1 MMDLNITKDEQNA
14 LKKYI
19 NEKYE
24 TINQMLVSNC
34 EADLA
39 LLSEEVESKKVELFY
54 NKDDIIENIELFK
67 LIYSLI
73 LKYYYKTNPSK
84 RDFYRGTNLA
94 EVERMKAEVYIDRML
109 SATEGKTD
117 ANNNSNKWNKPVR
130 INLNLENNVPY
141 IYISD
146 IIKRYKNKEEILIS
160 PFTIIKNFN
169 EENEDIDSIKTK
181 KIFSITLEKQNLD
194 ILTEKQR
201 NGLYSY
207 IIDNS
212 SLINKKLDEC
222 IKLEKENTI
231 NYDNIRKLEQLLD
244 KYENSIEEKELGNNY
259 SDIDRE
265 IDIDDVKRINK
276 ELDELKKISSNIF
289 EMKKDNINFVNIW
302 KRNIA
307 VYLIAE
313 CKEIERYFEEDKED
327 AEDEEDNETNLESK
341 QTKSKKDKGKNTNK
355 KEKENSKKSK
365 KDSKSEDIIENT
377 DIVENSNSFENDD
390 IVDNSDIFENAD
402 TNVTDTN
409 IDSKINNNE
418 NELFVSEQITE
429 EKNKNGEDGKVR
441 KKVVVETNESS
452 ESVLGE
458 NFEKTLRENEKR
470 INDLLKEKDDTI
482 VFREINTS
490 SDNMLISRVR
500 LESKDNIDACKK
512 LIEDINYL
520 ISRQQNHAR
529 IAGNM
534 GATYCALNNAF
545 EMRNVAERLL
555 SLVEEINLKIEA
567 LAERTGTAEI
577 EEKLEKISGVSI
589 QISTLINYL
598 NNPKIVAENNTNL
611 SRFDELCIIEE
622 NELKRRITEEIRNI
636 CGEAE
641 LKKLKDDLE
650 IIEDKSTF
658 SRIIGF
664 ITGRN
669 KLDEFMIEQIELR
682 QMYIRKTL
690 SKKLSLA
697 YNYSIHE
704 QIAKI
709 KMFIEENYDDELVEK
724 EVSNLKHLATEL
736 KNNYVINDSKV
747 QNIIHEKDGRNMPYD
762 KRMSK
767 KEMIEVETYRFL
779 NKYGYN
785 NMFMSQNDTV
795 EYQDTM
801 ANEIS
806 RIVEYINSSNIL

>member
-14 LKKYI
+14 LKRYI

-24 TINQMLVSNC
+24 TVNQMLVSNC

-39 LLSEEVESKKVELFY
+39 LLSEEVESKKVELCY
-54 NKDDIIENIELFK
+54 DKDDVIENINLFK
-67 LIYSLI
+67 SIYFLM
-73 LKYYYKTNPSK
+73 LKYYYKNNPSK

-94 EVERMKAEVYIDRML
+94 EVERMKSEVYIDRML
-109 SATEGKTD
+109 SATESKTD

-130 INLNLENNVPY
+130 INLSLDNNIPY
-141 IYISD
+141 LYISD

-160 PFTIIKNFN
+160 PFTLIKSFD
-169 EENEDIDSIKTK
+169 EENEDENSIKTK
-181 KIFSITLEKQNLD
+181 KIFSVELEKQVLD
-194 ILTEKQR
+194 NLTENQR
-201 NGLYSY
+201 KGLYSY
-207 IIDNS
+207 IVDNS

-222 IKLEKENTI
+222 IKLERENLV
-231 NYDNIRKLEQLLD
+231 NYENIRKLEQLLA
-244 KYENSIEEKELGNNY
+244 KYENAIEEKEIGKNY

-265 IDIDDVKRINK
+265 IDLDDVKRINK
-276 ELDELKKISSNIF
+276 ELDELKKISSDIF
-289 EMKKDNINFVNIW
+289 EMKKENINFVNIW

-313 CKEIERYFEEDKED
+313 CREIEKTFEEDQD
-327 AEDEEDNETNLESK
+327 SNENVE
-341 QTKSKKDKGKNTNK
+341 KNTNK
-355 KEKENSKKSK
+355 KSKKGNTKKEKIEETTVIKEQFDDEDEISEDELEKNNSVKKDELDNNEESQYEKELKSD
-365 KDSKSEDIIENT
+365 KDTIEFKNYN
-377 DIVENSNSFENDD
+377 I
-390 IVDNSDIFENAD
+390 DNSI
-402 TNVTDTN
+402 
-409 IDSKINNNE
+409 
-418 NELFVSEQITE
+418 NELEESKESE
-429 EKNKNGEDGKVR
+429 EKNEIDGEDSKVGR
-441 KKVVVETNESS
+441 KVVIETSESS
-452 ESVLGE
+452 EKTLDE
-458 NFEKTLRENEKR
+458 NFEKTLRDNEKR
-470 INDLLKEKDDTI
+470 VNNLLKEKEDTI
-482 VFREINTS
+482 VFKEINTT
-490 SDNMLISRVR
+490 SDNMLVSRVR
-500 LESKDNIDACKK
+500 LEAKENIDSGKK

-545 EMRNVAERLL
+545 EMRNVAEKLL
-555 SLVEEINLKIEA
+555 SLLEEIYLKIEA
-567 LAERTGTAEI
+567 LAERAGTAEI
-577 EEKLEKISGVSI
+577 DEKLEKISSASI

-598 NNPKIVAENNTNL
+598 NNPKIVAQNNNKMT
-611 SRFDELCIIEE
+611 RFDELCIIEE

-650 IIEDKSTF
+650 IIEDKGTLSKF
-658 SRIIGF
+658 IGLF
-664 ITGRN
+664 TGRN

-704 QIAKI
+704 QMAKI
-709 KMFIEENYDDELVEK
+709 KMFIDENYDDSLVED
-724 EVSNLKHLATEL
+724 EVSDLKDLAIEL
-736 KNNYVINDSKV
+736 NKNYVINDSKV
-747 QNIIHEKDGRNMPYD
+747 QSIIYEKDGRNMPLD
-762 KRMSK
+762 KRMSRR
-767 KEMIEVETYRFL
+767 EMIEVETYRFL
-779 NKYGYN
+779 KKYGYN

-801 ANEIS
+801 TSEIS

>member
-14 LKKYI
+14 LKRYI

-24 TINQMLVSNC
+24 TVNQMLVSNC

-39 LLSEEVESKKVELFY
+39 LLSEEVESKKVELCY
-54 NKDDIIENIELFK
+54 DKDDVIENINLFK
-67 LIYSLI
+67 SIYFLM
-73 LKYYYKTNPSK
+73 LKYYYKNNPSK

-94 EVERMKAEVYIDRML
+94 EVERMKSEVYIDRML
-109 SATEGKTD
+109 SATESKTD

-130 INLNLENNVPY
+130 INLSLDNNIPY
-141 IYISD
+141 LYISD

-160 PFTIIKNFN
+160 PFTLIKSFD
-169 EENEDIDSIKTK
+169 EENEDENSIKTK
-181 KIFSITLEKQNLD
+181 KIFSVELEKQVLD
-194 ILTEKQR
+194 NLTENQR
-201 NGLYSY
+201 KGLYSY
-207 IIDNS
+207 IVDNS

-222 IKLEKENTI
+222 IKLERENLV
-231 NYDNIRKLEQLLD
+231 NYENIRKLEQLLA
-244 KYENSIEEKELGNNY
+244 KYENAIEEKEIGKNY

-265 IDIDDVKRINK
+265 IDLDDVKRINK
-276 ELDELKKISSNIF
+276 ELDELKKISSDIF
-289 EMKKDNINFVNIW
+289 EMKKENINFVNIW

-313 CKEIERYFEEDKED
+313 CREIEKTFEEDQD
-327 AEDEEDNETNLESK
+327 SNENVE
-341 QTKSKKDKGKNTNK
+341 KNTNK
-355 KEKENSKKSK
+355 KSKKGNTKKEKIEETTVIKEQFDDEDEVSEDELEKNNSVKKDELDNNEESQYEKELKSD
-365 KDSKSEDIIENT
+365 KDTIEFKNYN
-377 DIVENSNSFENDD
+377 I
-390 IVDNSDIFENAD
+390 DNSI
-402 TNVTDTN
+402 
-409 IDSKINNNE
+409 
-418 NELFVSEQITE
+418 NELEESKESE
-429 EKNKNGEDGKVR
+429 EKNEIDGEDSKVGR
-441 KKVVVETNESS
+441 KVVIETSESS
-452 ESVLGE
+452 EKTLDE
-458 NFEKTLRENEKR
+458 NFEKTLRDNEKR
-470 INDLLKEKDDTI
+470 VNNLLKEKEDTI
-482 VFREINTS
+482 VFKEINTT
-490 SDNMLISRVR
+490 SDNMLVSRVR
-500 LESKDNIDACKK
+500 LEAKENIDSGKK

-545 EMRNVAERLL
+545 EMRNVAEKLL
-555 SLVEEINLKIEA
+555 SLLEEIYLKIEA
-567 LAERTGTAEI
+567 LAERAGTAEI
-577 EEKLEKISGVSI
+577 DEKLEKISSASI

-598 NNPKIVAENNTNL
+598 NNPKIVAQNNNKMT
-611 SRFDELCIIEE
+611 RFDELCIIEE

-650 IIEDKSTF
+650 IIEDKGTLSKF
-658 SRIIGF
+658 IGLF
-664 ITGRN
+664 TGRN

-704 QIAKI
+704 QMAKI
-709 KMFIEENYDDELVEK
+709 KMFIDENYDDSLVED
-724 EVSNLKHLATEL
+724 EVSDLKDLAIEL
-736 KNNYVINDSKV
+736 NKNYVINDSKV
-747 QNIIHEKDGRNMPYD
+747 QSIIYEKDGRNMPLD
-762 KRMSK
+762 KRMSRR
-767 KEMIEVETYRFL
+767 EMIEVETYRFL
-779 NKYGYN
+779 KKYGYN

-801 ANEIS
+801 TSEIS

>member
-14 LKKYI
+14 LKRYI

-24 TINQMLVSNC
+24 TVNQMLVSNC

-39 LLSEEVESKKVELFY
+39 LLSEEVESKKVELCY
-54 NKDDIIENIELFK
+54 DKDDVIENINLFK
-67 LIYSLI
+67 SIYFLM
-73 LKYYYKTNPSK
+73 LKYYYKNNPSK

-94 EVERMKAEVYIDRML
+94 EVERMKSEVYIDRML

-130 INLNLENNVPY
+130 INLSLDNNIPY
-141 IYISD
+141 LYISD

-160 PFTIIKNFN
+160 PFTLIKSFK
-169 EENEDIDSIKTK
+169 EENEDENSIKTK
-181 KIFSITLEKQNLD
+181 KIFSVELEKQVLD
-194 ILTEKQR
+194 NLTENQR
-201 NGLYSY
+201 KGLYSY
-207 IIDNS
+207 IVDNS

-222 IKLEKENTI
+222 IKLERENSI
-231 NYDNIRKLEQLLD
+231 NYENIRKLEQLLA
-244 KYENSIEEKELGNNY
+244 KYENAIEEKEIGKNY

-265 IDIDDVKRINK
+265 IDLDDVKRINK
-276 ELDELKKISSNIF
+276 ELEELKKISSDIF
-289 EMKKDNINFVNIW
+289 EMKKENINFVNIW

-313 CKEIERYFEEDKED
+313 CREIEKTFEEDQD
-327 AEDEEDNETNLESK
+327 SNENVE
-341 QTKSKKDKGKNTNK
+341 KNTNK
-355 KEKENSKKSK
+355 KSKKGNTKKEKIEETTVIKEQFDDEDEVSEDELEKNNSVKKDELDNNEESQYEKELKSD
-365 KDSKSEDIIENT
+365 KDTIEFKNYN
-377 DIVENSNSFENDD
+377 I
-390 IVDNSDIFENAD
+390 DNSINEPK
-402 TNVTDTN
+402 V
-409 IDSKINNNE
+409 SKE
-418 NELFVSEQITE
+418 SE
-429 EKNKNGEDGKVR
+429 EKNEIDGEDSKVGR
-441 KKVVVETNESS
+441 KVVIETNESS
-452 ESVLGE
+452 EKTLDE
-458 NFEKTLRENEKR
+458 NFEKTLRDNEKR
-470 INDLLKEKDDTI
+470 VNNLLKEKEDTI
-482 VFREINTS
+482 VFKEINTT
-490 SDNMLISRVR
+490 SDNMLVSRVR
-500 LESKDNIDACKK
+500 LEAKENIDSGKK

-545 EMRNVAERLL
+545 EMRNVAEKLL
-555 SLVEEINLKIEA
+555 SLLEEIYLKIEA
-567 LAERTGTAEI
+567 LAERAGTAEI
-577 EEKLEKISGVSI
+577 DEKLEKISSASI

-598 NNPKIVAENNTNL
+598 NNPKIVAQNNNKMT
-611 SRFDELCIIEE
+611 RFDELCIIEE

-650 IIEDKSTF
+650 IIEDKGTLSKF
-658 SRIIGF
+658 IGLF
-664 ITGRN
+664 TGRN

-704 QIAKI
+704 QMAKI
-709 KMFIEENYDDELVEK
+709 KMFIDENYDDSLVED
-724 EVSNLKHLATEL
+724 EVSDLKDLAIEL
-736 KNNYVINDSKV
+736 NKNYVINDSKV
-747 QNIIHEKDGRNMPYD
+747 QSIIYEKDGRNMPLD
-762 KRMSK
+762 KRMSRR
-767 KEMIEVETYRFL
+767 EMIEVETYRFL
-779 NKYGYN
+779 KKYGYN

-801 ANEIS
+801 TSEIS

>member
-14 LKKYI
+14 LKRYI

-24 TINQMLVSNC
+24 TVNQMLVSNC

-39 LLSEEVESKKVELFY
+39 LLSEEVESKKVELCY
-54 NKDDIIENIELFK
+54 DKDDVIENINLFK
-67 LIYSLI
+67 SIYFLM
-73 LKYYYKTNPSK
+73 LKYYYKNNPSK

-94 EVERMKAEVYIDRML
+94 EVERMKSEVYIDRML

-130 INLNLENNVPY
+130 INLSLDNNIPY
-141 IYISD
+141 LYISD

-160 PFTIIKNFN
+160 PFTLIKSFN
-169 EENEDIDSIKTK
+169 EENEDENSIKTK
-181 KIFSITLEKQNLD
+181 KIFSVELEKQVLD
-194 ILTEKQR
+194 NLTENQR
-201 NGLYSY
+201 KGLYSY
-207 IIDNS
+207 IVDNS

-222 IKLEKENTI
+222 IKLERENSI
-231 NYDNIRKLEQLLD
+231 NYENIRKLEQLLA
-244 KYENSIEEKELGNNY
+244 KYENAIEEKEIGKNY

-265 IDIDDVKRINK
+265 IDLDDVKRINK
-276 ELDELKKISSNIF
+276 ELDELKKISSDIF
-289 EMKKDNINFVNIW
+289 EMKKENINFVNIW

-313 CKEIERYFEEDKED
+313 CREIEKTFEEDQD
-327 AEDEEDNETNLESK
+327 SNENVE
-341 QTKSKKDKGKNTNK
+341 KNTNK
-355 KEKENSKKSK
+355 KSKKGNTKKEKIEETTVIKEQFDDEDEVSEDELEKNNSVKKDELDNNEESQYEKELKSD
-365 KDSKSEDIIENT
+365 KDTIEFKNYN
-377 DIVENSNSFENDD
+377 I
-390 IVDNSDIFENAD
+390 DNSI
-402 TNVTDTN
+402 
-409 IDSKINNNE
+409 
-418 NELFVSEQITE
+418 NELEESKESE
-429 EKNKNGEDGKVR
+429 EKNEIDGEDSKVGR
-441 KKVVVETNESS
+441 KVVIETNESS
-452 ESVLGE
+452 EKTLDE
-458 NFEKTLRENEKR
+458 NFEKTLRDNEKR
-470 INDLLKEKDDTI
+470 VNNLLKEKEDTI
-482 VFREINTS
+482 VFKEINTT
-490 SDNMLISRVR
+490 SDNMLVSRVR
-500 LESKDNIDACKK
+500 LEAKENIDSGKK

-545 EMRNVAERLL
+545 EMRNVAEKLL
-555 SLVEEINLKIEA
+555 SLLEEIYLKIEA
-567 LAERTGTAEI
+567 LAERAGTAEI
-577 EEKLEKISGVSI
+577 DEKLEKISSASI

-598 NNPKIVAENNTNL
+598 NNPKIVAQNNNKMT
-611 SRFDELCIIEE
+611 RFDELCIIEE

-650 IIEDKSTF
+650 IIEDKGTLSKF
-658 SRIIGF
+658 IGLF
-664 ITGRN
+664 TGRN

-704 QIAKI
+704 QMAKI
-709 KMFIEENYDDELVEK
+709 KMFIDENYDDSLVED
-724 EVSNLKHLATEL
+724 EVSDLKDLAIEL
-736 KNNYVINDSKV
+736 NKNYVINDSKV
-747 QNIIHEKDGRNMPYD
+747 QSIIYEKDGRNMPLD
-762 KRMSK
+762 KRMSRR
-767 KEMIEVETYRFL
+767 EMIEVETYRFL
-779 NKYGYN
+779 KKYGYN

-801 ANEIS
+801 TSEIS

>member
-14 LKKYI
+14 LKRYI

-24 TINQMLVSNC
+24 TVNQMLVSNC

-39 LLSEEVESKKVELFY
+39 LLSEEVESKKVELCY
-54 NKDDIIENIELFK
+54 DKDDVIENINLFK
-67 LIYSLI
+67 SIYFLM
-73 LKYYYKTNPSK
+73 LKYYYKNNPSK

-94 EVERMKAEVYIDRML
+94 EVERMKSEVYIDRML

-130 INLNLENNVPY
+130 INLSLDNNIPY
-141 IYISD
+141 LYISD

-160 PFTIIKNFN
+160 PFTLIKSFK
-169 EENEDIDSIKTK
+169 EENEDENSIKTK
-181 KIFSITLEKQNLD
+181 KIFSVELEKQVLD
-194 ILTEKQR
+194 NLTENQR
-201 NGLYSY
+201 KGLYSY
-207 IIDNS
+207 IVDNS

-222 IKLEKENTI
+222 IKLERENLV
-231 NYDNIRKLEQLLD
+231 NYENIRKLEQLLA
-244 KYENSIEEKELGNNY
+244 KYENAIEEKEIGKNY

-265 IDIDDVKRINK
+265 IDLDDVKRINK
-276 ELDELKKISSNIF
+276 ELDELKKISSDIF
-289 EMKKDNINFVNIW
+289 EMKKENINFVNIW

-313 CKEIERYFEEDKED
+313 CREIEKTFEEDQD
-327 AEDEEDNETNLESK
+327 SNENIE
-341 QTKSKKDKGKNTNK
+341 KNTNK
-355 KEKENSKKSK
+355 KSKKGNTKKEKIEETTVIKEQFDDDDEVSEVELEKRDSVKKDELDNNEESQYEKELKSD
-365 KDSKSEDIIENT
+365 KDTIEFKNYN
-377 DIVENSNSFENDD
+377 I
-390 IVDNSDIFENAD
+390 DNSI
-402 TNVTDTN
+402 
-409 IDSKINNNE
+409 
-418 NELFVSEQITE
+418 NELKESKESE
-429 EKNKNGEDGKVR
+429 EKNEIDGEDSKVGR
-441 KKVVVETNESS
+441 KVVIETNESS
-452 ESVLGE
+452 EKTLDE
-458 NFEKTLRENEKR
+458 NFEKTLRDNEKR
-470 INDLLKEKDDTI
+470 VNNLLKEKEDTI
-482 VFREINTS
+482 VFKEINTT
-490 SDNMLISRVR
+490 SDNMLVSRVR
-500 LESKDNIDACKK
+500 LEAKENIDSGKK

-545 EMRNVAERLL
+545 EMRNVAEKLL
-555 SLVEEINLKIEA
+555 SLLEEIYLKIEA
-567 LAERTGTAEI
+567 LAERAGTAEI
-577 EEKLEKISGVSI
+577 DEKLEKISSASI

-598 NNPKIVAENNTNL
+598 NNPKIVAQNNNKMT
-611 SRFDELCIIEE
+611 RFDELCIIEE

-650 IIEDKSTF
+650 IIEDKGTLSKF
-658 SRIIGF
+658 IGLF
-664 ITGRN
+664 TGRN

-704 QIAKI
+704 QMAKI
-709 KMFIEENYDDELVEK
+709 KMFIDENYDDSLVED
-724 EVSNLKHLATEL
+724 EVSDLKDLAIEL
-736 KNNYVINDSKV
+736 NKNYVINDSKV
-747 QNIIHEKDGRNMPYD
+747 QSIIYEKDGRNMPLD
-762 KRMSK
+762 KRMSRR
-767 KEMIEVETYRFL
+767 EMIEVETYRFL
-779 NKYGYN
+779 KKYGYN

-801 ANEIS
+801 TSEIS

>member
-14 LKKYI
+14 LKRYI

-24 TINQMLVSNC
+24 TVNQMLVSNC

-39 LLSEEVESKKVELFY
+39 LLSEEVESKKVELCY
-54 NKDDIIENIELFK
+54 DKDDVIENINLFK
-67 LIYSLI
+67 SIYFLM
-73 LKYYYKTNPSK
+73 LKYYYKNNPSK

-94 EVERMKAEVYIDRML
+94 EVERMKSEVYIDRML
-109 SATEGKTD
+109 SATESKTD

-130 INLNLENNVPY
+130 INLSLDNNIPY
-141 IYISD
+141 LYISD

-160 PFTIIKNFN
+160 PFTLIKSFD
-169 EENEDIDSIKTK
+169 EENEDENSIKTK
-181 KIFSITLEKQNLD
+181 KIFSVELEKQVLD
-194 ILTEKQR
+194 NLTENQR
-201 NGLYSY
+201 KGLYSY
-207 IIDNS
+207 IVDNS

-222 IKLEKENTI
+222 IKLERENLV
-231 NYDNIRKLEQLLD
+231 NYENIRKLEQLLA
-244 KYENSIEEKELGNNY
+244 KYENAIEEKEIGKNY

-265 IDIDDVKRINK
+265 IDLDDVKRINK
-276 ELDELKKISSNIF
+276 ELDELKKISSDIF
-289 EMKKDNINFVNIW
+289 EMKKENINFVNIW

-313 CKEIERYFEEDKED
+313 CREIEKTFEEDQD
-327 AEDEEDNETNLESK
+327 SNENVE
-341 QTKSKKDKGKNTNK
+341 KNTNK
-355 KEKENSKKSK
+355 KSKKGNTKKEKIEETTVIKEQFDDEDEVSEDELEKNNSVKKDELDNNEESQYEKELKSD
-365 KDSKSEDIIENT
+365 KDTIEFKNYN
-377 DIVENSNSFENDD
+377 I
-390 IVDNSDIFENAD
+390 DNSI
-402 TNVTDTN
+402 
-409 IDSKINNNE
+409 
-418 NELFVSEQITE
+418 NELEESKESE
-429 EKNKNGEDGKVR
+429 EKNEIDGEDSKVGR
-441 KKVVVETNESS
+441 KVVIETNESS
-452 ESVLGE
+452 EKTLDE
-458 NFEKTLRENEKR
+458 NFEKTLRDNEKR
-470 INDLLKEKDDTI
+470 VNNLLKEKEDTI
-482 VFREINTS
+482 VFKEINTT
-490 SDNMLISRVR
+490 SDNMLVSRVR
-500 LESKDNIDACKK
+500 LEAKENIDSGKK

-545 EMRNVAERLL
+545 EMRNVAEKLL
-555 SLVEEINLKIEA
+555 SLLEEIYLKIEA
-567 LAERTGTAEI
+567 LAERAGTAEI
-577 EEKLEKISGVSI
+577 DEKLEKISSASI

-598 NNPKIVAENNTNL
+598 NNPKIVAQNNNKMT
-611 SRFDELCIIEE
+611 RFDELCIIEE

-650 IIEDKSTF
+650 IIEDKGTLSKF
-658 SRIIGF
+658 IGLF
-664 ITGRN
+664 TGRN

-704 QIAKI
+704 QMAKI
-709 KMFIEENYDDELVEK
+709 KMFIDENYDDSLVED
-724 EVSNLKHLATEL
+724 EVSDLKDLAIEL
-736 KNNYVINDSKV
+736 NKNYVINDSKV
-747 QNIIHEKDGRNMPYD
+747 QSIIYEKDGRNMPLD
-762 KRMSK
+762 KRMSRR
-767 KEMIEVETYRFL
+767 EMIEVETYRFL
-779 NKYGYN
+779 KKYGYN

-801 ANEIS
+801 TSEIS

>member
-14 LKKYI
+14 LKRYI

-24 TINQMLVSNC
+24 TVNQMLVSNC

-39 LLSEEVESKKVELFY
+39 LLSEEVESKKVELCY
-54 NKDDIIENIELFK
+54 DKDDVIENINLFK
-67 LIYSLI
+67 SIYFLM
-73 LKYYYKTNPSK
+73 LKYYYKNNPSK

-94 EVERMKAEVYIDRML
+94 EVERMKSEVYIDRML

-130 INLNLENNVPY
+130 INLSLDNNIPY
-141 IYISD
+141 LYISD

-160 PFTIIKNFN
+160 PFTLIKSFK
-169 EENEDIDSIKTK
+169 EENEDENSIKTK
-181 KIFSITLEKQNLD
+181 KIFSVELEKQVLD
-194 ILTEKQR
+194 NLTENQR
-201 NGLYSY
+201 KGLYSY
-207 IIDNS
+207 IVDNS

-222 IKLEKENTI
+222 IKLERENLV
-231 NYDNIRKLEQLLD
+231 NYENIRKLEQLLA
-244 KYENSIEEKELGNNY
+244 KYENAIEEKEIGKNY

-265 IDIDDVKRINK
+265 IDLDDVKRINK
-276 ELDELKKISSNIF
+276 ELEELKKISSDIF
-289 EMKKDNINFVNIW
+289 EMKKENINFVNIW

-313 CKEIERYFEEDKED
+313 CREIEKTFEEDQD
-327 AEDEEDNETNLESK
+327 SNENVE
-341 QTKSKKDKGKNTNK
+341 KNTNK
-355 KEKENSKKSK
+355 KSKKGNTKKEKIEETTVIKEQFDDEDEVSEDELEKNNSVKKDELDSNEESQYEKELKSD
-365 KDSKSEDIIENT
+365 KDTIEFKNYN
-377 DIVENSNSFENDD
+377 I
-390 IVDNSDIFENAD
+390 DNSINEPK
-402 TNVTDTN
+402 V
-409 IDSKINNNE
+409 SKE
-418 NELFVSEQITE
+418 SE
-429 EKNKNGEDGKVR
+429 EKNEIDGEDSKVGR
-441 KKVVVETNESS
+441 KVVIETNESS
-452 ESVLGE
+452 EKTLDE
-458 NFEKTLRENEKR
+458 NFEKTLRDNEKR
-470 INDLLKEKDDTI
+470 VNNLLKEKEDTI
-482 VFREINTS
+482 VFKEINTT
-490 SDNMLISRVR
+490 SDNMLVSRVR
-500 LESKDNIDACKK
+500 LEAKENIDSGKK

-545 EMRNVAERLL
+545 EMRNVAEKLL
-555 SLVEEINLKIEA
+555 SLLEEIYLKIEA
-567 LAERTGTAEI
+567 LAERAGTAEI
-577 EEKLEKISGVSI
+577 DEKLEKISSASI

-598 NNPKIVAENNTNL
+598 NNPKIVAQNNNKMT
-611 SRFDELCIIEE
+611 RFDELCIIEE

-650 IIEDKSTF
+650 IIEDKGTLSKF
-658 SRIIGF
+658 IGLF
-664 ITGRN
+664 TGRN

-704 QIAKI
+704 QMAKI
-709 KMFIEENYDDELVEK
+709 KMFIDENYDDSLVED
-724 EVSNLKHLATEL
+724 EVSDLKDLAIEL
-736 KNNYVINDSKV
+736 NKNYVINDSKV
-747 QNIIHEKDGRNMPYD
+747 QSIIYEKDGRNMPLD
-762 KRMSK
+762 KRMSRR
-767 KEMIEVETYRFL
+767 EMIEVETYRFL
-779 NKYGYN
+779 KKYGYN

-801 ANEIS
+801 TSEIS

>member
-14 LKKYI
+14 LKRYI

-24 TINQMLVSNC
+24 TVNQMLVSNC

-39 LLSEEVESKKVELFY
+39 LLSEEVESKKVELCY
-54 NKDDIIENIELFK
+54 DKDDVIENINLFK
-67 LIYSLI
+67 SIYFLM
-73 LKYYYKTNPSK
+73 LKYYYKNNPSK

-94 EVERMKAEVYIDRML
+94 EVERMKSEVYIDRML

-130 INLNLENNVPY
+130 INLSLDNNIPY
-141 IYISD
+141 LYISD

-160 PFTIIKNFN
+160 PFTLIKSFK
-169 EENEDIDSIKTK
+169 EENEDENSIKTK
-181 KIFSITLEKQNLD
+181 KIFSVELEKQVLD
-194 ILTEKQR
+194 NLTENQR
-201 NGLYSY
+201 KGLYSY
-207 IIDNS
+207 IVDNS

-222 IKLEKENTI
+222 IKLERENSI
-231 NYDNIRKLEQLLD
+231 NYENIRKLEQLLA
-244 KYENSIEEKELGNNY
+244 KYENAIEEKEIGKNY

-265 IDIDDVKRINK
+265 IDLDDVKRINK
-276 ELDELKKISSNIF
+276 ELEELKKISSDIF
-289 EMKKDNINFVNIW
+289 EMKKENINFVNIW

-313 CKEIERYFEEDKED
+313 CREIEKTFEEDQD
-327 AEDEEDNETNLESK
+327 SNENVE
-341 QTKSKKDKGKNTNK
+341 KNTNK
-355 KEKENSKKSK
+355 KSKKGNTKKEKIEETTVIKEQFDDEDEVSEDELEKNNSVKKDELDSNEESQYEKELKSD
-365 KDSKSEDIIENT
+365 KDTIEFKNYN
-377 DIVENSNSFENDD
+377 I
-390 IVDNSDIFENAD
+390 DNSINEPK
-402 TNVTDTN
+402 V
-409 IDSKINNNE
+409 SKE
-418 NELFVSEQITE
+418 SE
-429 EKNKNGEDGKVR
+429 EKNEIDGEDSKVGR
-441 KKVVVETNESS
+441 KVVIETNESS
-452 ESVLGE
+452 EKTLDE
-458 NFEKTLRENEKR
+458 NFEKTLRDNEKR
-470 INDLLKEKDDTI
+470 VNNLLKEKEDTI
-482 VFREINTS
+482 VFKEINTT
-490 SDNMLISRVR
+490 SDNMLVSRVR
-500 LESKDNIDACKK
+500 LEAKENIDSGKK

-545 EMRNVAERLL
+545 EMRNVAEKLL
-555 SLVEEINLKIEA
+555 SLLEEIYLKIEA
-567 LAERTGTAEI
+567 LAERAGTAEI
-577 EEKLEKISGVSI
+577 DEKLEKISSASI

-598 NNPKIVAENNTNL
+598 NNPKIVAQNNNKMT
-611 SRFDELCIIEE
+611 RFDELCIIEE

-650 IIEDKSTF
+650 IIEDKGTLSKF
-658 SRIIGF
+658 IGLF
-664 ITGRN
+664 TGRN

-704 QIAKI
+704 QMAKI
-709 KMFIEENYDDELVEK
+709 KMFIDENYDDSLVED
-724 EVSNLKHLATEL
+724 EVSDLKDLAIEL
-736 KNNYVINDSKV
+736 NKNYVINDSKV
-747 QNIIHEKDGRNMPYD
+747 QSIIYEKDGRNMPLD
-762 KRMSK
+762 KRMSRR
-767 KEMIEVETYRFL
+767 EMIEVETYRFL
-779 NKYGYN
+779 KKYGYN

-801 ANEIS
+801 TSEIS